1 MRKTPRRLQQQM
13 PRSSRL
19 AAYLPLLWRLA
30 LVACVAT
37 SELWLRHLVGR
48 DAPAGQHALFPFQR
62 QVFTFVMAWAVTMLI
77 LLVVGRAERSRPVIA
92 RLAGTPPQIGWAAV
106 HAVLIVPVIWPG
118 IFELA
123 APGAVDAWAW
133 ALQYPLGLLAAL
145 ALLCTLVPPRIW
157 ADLLRGSLPQAALAA
172 AISLLAVLA
181 IRGMQSFWERTAAVT
196 FDLVVLMLRPFYPD
210 LNADPVTRILSAG
223 ELQIFIDKA
232 CSGLEGIGLVL
243 VFSVIWLWY
252 LRRDFRFP
260 AALLLVPA
268 GVLLV
273 YLLNGV
279 RIAVLFAIAAGGHP
293 QVAVA
298 GFHSQAGW
306 IFFNATV
313 FLLAIAS
320 RNIAWLQAGPA
331 ATAPPAEEAQLRKPD
346 ANATTAFL
354 LPMLALLATGMLTRA
369 MSTGFDRLY
378 WMRLPIALGVL
389 LLFRRSYAALDW
401 RFSWRGVAAGIVVFA
416 AWLLAAHWLS
426 APASMPAALAGLS
439 SPERMWWIAT
449 RAIVGVLIVP
459 VAEELA
465 FRGFL
470 MRRMENAEFTT
481 VSFTDVRPLA
491 LLVSSVLFGL
501 SHGSYWLP
509 GVFAGLLF
517 AAVAVRTGRF
527 GEAVV
532 AHAIANALLAVN
544 VLLFDS
550 WQLW

>member
-1 MRKTPRRLQQQM
+1 M
-13 PRSSRL
+13 PRNSRP
-19 AAYLPLLWRLA
+19 APYLPLLWRLA
-30 LVACVAT
+30 LVASVT
-37 SELWLRHLVGR
+37 TTELWLRHLVSG
-48 DAPAGQHALFPFQR
+48 DAPAGQHSLFPFQK
-62 QVFTFVMAWAVTMLI
+62 QVFTFLVAWAATMMILLI
-77 LLVVGRAERSRPVIA
+77 LGRAERSRPVVA
-92 RLAGTPPQIGWAAV
+92 ELAGMPPRFGWAIV
-106 HAVLIVPVIWPG
+106 HVVLIVPMIWPG
-118 IFELA
+118 IFELV
-123 APGAVDAWAW
+123 APGSVDAWAW
-133 ALQYPLGLLAAL
+133 ALQYPLGLLAVL
-145 ALLCTLVPPRIW
+145 ALLFTLVPRRIW
-157 ADLLRGSLPQAALAA
+157 AGLLHGSLPQAALAA
-172 AISLLAVLA
+172 VISLLAVLA

-196 FDLVVLMLRPFYPD
+196 FDLVVLLLRPFYPD

-223 ELQIFIDKA
+223 ELQIYIDKA

-243 VFSVIWLWY
+243 VFSISWLWY

-320 RNIAWLQAGPA
+320 RNMPWLQARSAVAAPPVETAGQRAPD
-331 ATAPPAEEAQLRKPD
+331 ATA
-346 ANATTAFL
+346 AFL

-378 WMRLPIALGVL
+378 WLRLPMALGVL

-401 RFSWRGVAAGIVVFA
+401 RFSWRGVAAGIVVFV
-416 AWLLAAHWLS
+416 AWLLAAQWLS
-426 APASMPAALAGLS
+426 AQTGMPAALAELS
-439 SPERMWWIAT
+439 SPERAWWITT

-470 MRRMENAEFTT
+470 MRRVESADFTT
-481 VSFTDVRPLA
+481 VRFTDVRLLA
-491 LLVSSVLFGL
+491 VLVSSVLFGL
-501 SHGSYWLP
+501 SHGGYWLP

-517 AAVAVRTGRF
+517 GAVAVRTGRF
-527 GEAVV
+527 GEAVA
-532 AHAIANALLAVN
+532 AHAVANSLLAVT
-544 VLLFDS
+544 VLMLDS